1 MLFQILFCCFAL
13 FAIFAVIQKRT
24 QQDIGPRGTFF
35 WVLFWIAGMGV
46 VLVPNSTHRIAA
58 LFGIGRGVDF
68 MFYISFAAVF
78 FLLFRL
84 HVKIEH
90 VSRSVT
96 KLTRMVALL
105 EEEQKEK

>member
-1 MLFQILFCCFAL
+1 
-13 FAIFAVIQKRT
+13 
-24 QQDIGPRGTFF
+24 
-35 WVLFWIAGMGV
+35 
-46 VLVPNSTHRIAA
+46 
-58 LFGIGRGVDF
+58 